1 MYLLDPYKAQPH
13 TSYVFTYN
21 RSYVFTYN
29 STIILWRFIRQIMV
43 TTFSNYLKILVFHET
58 SYNGI

>member
-13 TSYVFTYN
+13 T
-21 RSYVFTYN
+21 SYVFTYN

-43 TTFSNYLKILVFHET
+43 ATFSNYLKILAFHET